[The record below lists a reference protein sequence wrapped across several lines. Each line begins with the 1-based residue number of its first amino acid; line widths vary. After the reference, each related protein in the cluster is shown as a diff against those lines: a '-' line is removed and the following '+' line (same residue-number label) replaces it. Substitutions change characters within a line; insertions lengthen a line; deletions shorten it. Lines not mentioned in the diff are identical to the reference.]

1 VSGRREAEPREAAR
15 GREGKSELAVL
26 VACHTFLVA
35 IPARSVV
42 RLFLPDE
49 VTPHIREGDALLG
62 TVRAGDRT
70 CVAWDLGRL
79 LELEATKA
87 AWVVVDVASEGR
99 VLPVA
104 LRTGVCALVAE
115 VRADLSLPGR
125 IFKKR
130 GLAFPAAFAANTLGV
145 EVPALFGLW
154 LDPARLLGSAE
165 IAASRAALD
174 DASSE
179 GAVRR

>member
-1 VSGRREAEPREAAR
+1 VSTA
-15 GREGKSELAVL
+15 REGKSELAVL

-49 VTPHIREGDALLG
+49 VTAHVKEGDALLG

-70 CVAWDLGRL
+70 CAAWDLGQL
-79 LELEATKA
+79 LELPPTSQ
-87 AWVVVDVASEGR
+87 AWVVLDVVADGR
-99 VLPVA
+99 PLAVA

-115 VRADLSLPGR
+115 VRAEAALPGR

-130 GLAFPAAFAANTLGV
+130 GQAFPAAFAATSLGT

-154 LDPARLLGSAE
+154 LDPAKLLGRDE
-165 IAASRAALD
+165 IAASRSILD
-174 DASSE
+174 RSSE
-179 GAVRR
+179 ETVGR